1 MYFVLISLFFYV
13 YKNKDMDI
21 QEKFKLYI
29 ELNKE
34 IAEFRKKQRDQKKV
48 LDQLEREIHDY
59 MADNNMDNISLKDG
73 EIVLYDKKISQS
85 FKRPA
90 IIEKLTEKLRCDEK
104 KAEDIAESIL
114 TNKVYTL
121 EKKIKANIKKQK

>member
-1 MYFVLISLFFYV
+1 L
-13 YKNKDMDI
+13 DI

-34 IAEFRKKQRDQKKV
+34 ITEFRKKQRDQKKI
-48 LDQLEREIHDY
+48 LDQLEKEIFSY
-59 MADNNMDNISLKDG
+59 MSDNNMDNISLKDG
-73 EIVLYDKKISQS
+73 EIVLYDKKVSQS

-90 IIEKLTEKLRCDEK
+90 IIEKLTEKLHCDEK

-114 TNKVYTL
+114 TNKVFTL
-121 EKKIKANIKKQK
+121 EKKIKANIKTKK

>member
-1 MYFVLISLFFYV
+1 
-13 YKNKDMDI
+13 MDI

>member
-1 MYFVLISLFFYV
+1 
-13 YKNKDMDI
+13 MDI

-34 IAEFRKKQRDQKKV
+34 ITEFRKKQRDQKKI
-48 LDQLEREIHDY
+48 LDQLEKEIFDY
-59 MADNNMDNISLKDG
+59 MSDNNMDSISLKDG
-73 EIVLYDKKISQS
+73 EILLYDKKVSQS

-90 IIEKLTEKLRCDEK
+90 IIEKLTEKLKCDEK

-114 TNKVYTL
+114 TNKVYTV
-121 EKKIKANIKKQK
+121 EKKIKAQIKKQK